1 MEGKQLGYFGEVGG
15 KNHEKV
21 LLKLSYER
29 KEVPVMDNSIHNSEN
44 ALRSEHEYN
53 ESSMLATR
61 IDGIIRK
68 RSSSLTAQNEDRF
81 LQQSKCSEQSNN
93 PVQNNQNI
101 AIIMDSNRRDINF
114 NKLFPNAKVNIYPCG
129 TAKWARKLVEETDFK
144 NPSDVIFHLGTN
156 DLETLSPSH
165 FVEDIKQ
172 VASIVET
179 KYKCKVFISEILP
192 RGDTFH
198 EKVATTNRLLKQLP
212 WHLVS
217 HDKISPEHLHDTK
230 HLNRFVKQND
240 VFSGSQLLSIDFY
253 QTMYNKVPH
262 KTRLTYFNYP
272 TKKIHSKR
280 HRYVDDFKHHNHY
293 NNQQTL
299 V

>member
-68 RSSSLTAQNEDRF
+68 RNSSLTAQNEDRF
-81 LQQSKCSEQSNN
+81 MQQSKSSEQSNN
-93 PVQNNQNI
+93 PVPNNQNI

-129 TAKWARKLVEETDFK
+129 TAKWARKLVDETDFK

-156 DLETLSPSH
+156 DLETLPPSH

-172 VASIVET
+172 VASIV
-179 KYKCKVFISEILP
+179 
-192 RGDTFH
+192 
-198 EKVATTNRLLKQLP
+198 
-212 WHLVS
+212 
-217 HDKISPEHLHDTK
+217 KI
-230 HLNRFVKQND
+230 
-240 VFSGSQLLSIDFY
+240 
-253 QTMYNKVPH
+253 
-262 KTRLTYFNYP
+262 
-272 TKKIHSKR
+272 
-280 HRYVDDFKHHNHY
+280 
-293 NNQQTL
+293 
-299 V
+299 